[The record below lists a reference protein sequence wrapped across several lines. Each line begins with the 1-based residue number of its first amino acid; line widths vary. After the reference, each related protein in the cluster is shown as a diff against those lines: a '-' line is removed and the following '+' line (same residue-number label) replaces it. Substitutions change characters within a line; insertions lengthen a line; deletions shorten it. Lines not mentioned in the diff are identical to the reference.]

1 MPGFKSNV
9 GILNSVL
16 RNAPKENKDMIR
28 DLIRLYET
36 KKIKNFRTAENA
48 INRLGTKTKNK
59 ERVDRAKKDYIDIM
73 KRYATAEPMTGR
85 LTRESEKRKLKNVM
99 LTMVLW
105 LLAEGFVWL
114 MAEGFVW
121 LLAEGFVWLLA
132 EGFVEL
138 LGRRC
143 AVMALTALCG

>member
-48 INRLGTKTKNK
+48 INRLGT
-59 ERVDRAKKDYIDIM
+59 
-73 KRYATAEPMTGR
+73 
-85 LTRESEKRKLKNVM
+85 
-99 LTMVLW
+99 
-105 LLAEGFVWL
+105 
-114 MAEGFVW
+114 
-121 LLAEGFVWLLA
+121 
-132 EGFVEL
+132 
-138 LGRRC
+138 
-143 AVMALTALCG
+143 

>member
-1 MPGFKSNV
+1 
-9 GILNSVL
+9 
-16 RNAPKENKDMIR
+16 
-28 DLIRLYET
+28 
-36 KKIKNFRTAENA
+36 
-48 INRLGTKTKNK
+48 
-59 ERVDRAKKDYIDIM
+59 M
-73 KRYATAEPMTGR
+73 KRYATAEPMTGT

-99 LTMVLW
+99 LTMVL
-105 LLAEGFVWL
+105 
-114 MAEGFVW
+114 W

>member
-59 ERVDRAKKDYIDIM
+59 ERVDRAKKDYLHRYHEKVCNSGADDRQIDQ
-73 KRYATAEPMTGR
+73 
-85 LTRESEKRKLKNVM
+85 RERE
-99 LTMVLW
+99 
-105 LLAEGFVWL
+105 AQ
-114 MAEGFVW
+114 AQ
-121 LLAEGFVWLLA
+121 
-132 EGFVEL
+132 
-138 LGRRC
+138 
-143 AVMALTALCG
+143 

>member
-1 MPGFKSNV
+1 
-9 GILNSVL
+9 
-16 RNAPKENKDMIR
+16 
-28 DLIRLYET
+28 
-36 KKIKNFRTAENA
+36 
-48 INRLGTKTKNK
+48 
-59 ERVDRAKKDYIDIM
+59 
-73 KRYATAEPMTGR
+73 MTGR

-105 LLAEGFVWL
+105 LL
-114 MAEGFVW
+114 AEGFVW

>member
-28 DLIRLYET
+28 DLIRFYET

-85 LTRESEKRKLKNVM
+85 LTRESEKRKLNNVM
-99 LTMVLW
+99 LTMVLR
-105 LLAEGFVWL
+105 LLPEGLW
-114 MAEGFVW
+114 GYW
-121 LLAEGFVWLLA
+121 PK
-132 EGFVEL
+132 
-138 LGRRC
+138 
-143 AVMALTALCG
+143 ALCGYWPKALCGYWPKALWSYLADGVQLWH

>member
-1 MPGFKSNV
+1 
-9 GILNSVL
+9 
-16 RNAPKENKDMIR
+16 
-28 DLIRLYET
+28 
-36 KKIKNFRTAENA
+36 
-48 INRLGTKTKNK
+48 
-59 ERVDRAKKDYIDIM
+59 M

-114 MAEGFVW
+114 LAEGFVW